1 MDKFTF
7 SAKVLIVQVVNVLAV
22 LAIIVG
28 CMWLLIVL
36 RKHRKQQSKRK
47 QKEVK
52 ETLGENIR
60 KNRKRMKMTQ
70 ELVAEYV
77 GVSRQAVA
85 KWEGGISDPSTSNLI
100 ALAMLFDM
108 DVNRL
113 ISGCNERK
121 KE

>member
-7 SAKVLIVQVVNVLAV
+7 SAKVLIVQVVNVLAL

-28 CMWLLIVL
+28 CVWLLIVL
-36 RKHRKQQSKRK
+36 KKHRKQQSKRK
-47 QKEVK
+47 QKEVE

-77 GVSRQAVA
+77 GVSRQAPA
-85 KWEGGISDPSTSNLI
+85 KWEGGNSDPSTSNLI
-100 ALAMLFDM
+100 ALAKLFDM

-113 ISGCNERK
+113 IGGCNE
-121 KE
+121 